1 VGLEGEMTE
10 IKVKKENVLAAFQN
24 YCANEPDY
32 TIEDVLK
39 DLFPEAFEEP
49 NIAKGLDK
57 KEPDRDRNGNIYL
70 IKIRT
75 SQNAHAFINWEYSWR
90 EMPKLCKKA
99 KEELVE
105 QLLVLA
111 EKVKREELEEKKE
124 PEASELD
131 GLISTFDAS
140 EFTEHRVF
148 KQQIIDLA
156 KKKVDECGEVF
167 YGPSSGLM
175 NKYTKG
181 IKQKLEEM

>member
-1 VGLEGEMTE
+1 MTE
-10 IKVKKENVLAAFQN
+10 IKVKKENVLKAS
-24 YCANEPDY
+24 EPFRKQLGIPILMGDIY
-32 TIEDVLK
+32 KLLN
-39 DLFPEAFEEP
+39 DLCPEAF
-49 NIAKGLDK
+49 
-57 KEPDRDRNGNIYL
+57 
-70 IKIRT
+70 
-75 SQNAHAFINWEYSWR
+75 
-90 EMPKLCKKA
+90 
-99 KEELVE
+99 
-105 QLLVLA
+105 
-111 EKVKREELEEKKE
+111 EEKKE
-124 PEASELD
+124 PEVSELD

>member
-1 VGLEGEMTE
+1 MTE

-124 PEASELD
+124 PEASELED
-131 GLISTFDAS
+131 ILHKFSYELTTKEA
-140 EFTEHRVF
+140 V
-148 KQQIIDLA
+148 QQIIDLA